1 MLEVKNPWDQKVL
14 QKISFQNSKDIEK
27 ILELAKNNSL
37 KKGLDFNQIRRIDV
51 LENFFKIISSNIDEL
66 AILASSEGGKPIK
79 DSIIEIERG
88 AEGVKSAIEIIKSDS
103 GNVIPMN
110 INKASERRIAF
121 TQKEPIGV
129 VLAISAFNHPF
140 NLIIHQIIPAIAVG
154 CPVIVKPSEDTPLS
168 CLKIIEMLY
177 EAGLPQDK
185 CFFVMPE
192 NLELASKLVSDE
204 RIDFF
209 SFIGSAKVGWM
220 LRSKLSAGTRCA
232 LEHGGMAPTFV
243 TKSADLDL
251 SSKLLIRGGFY
262 HAGQVCVSV
271 QRVFIHKKIF
281 DDFLDLFT
289 KNLENFKIGD
299 PLDKKTDIGP
309 LIRPSEV
316 ERVHSWI
323 KEAEKDGAKL
333 LAGGQKISE
342 TSYDKTILLNPSD
355 SSTISKNEV
364 FGPVVCIYAYN
375 DLDKT
380 IEKAN
385 STDVSFQASIFSNEI
400 KEVLNFY
407 DKINASAVFHNDH
420 TAFRVDWMP
429 FAGLKHSGYGV
440 GGIKYTMEDMQI
452 DKMLILKK

>member
-27 ILELAKNNSL
+27 ILELAKKNSL

-110 INKASERRIAF
+110 INKASEKRIAF

-129 VLAISAFNHPF
+129 VLAVSAFNHPF

-220 LRSKLSAGTRCA
+220 LKSKLSAGTRCA
-232 LEHGGMAPTFV
+232 LEHGGMAPTFL
-243 TKSADLDL
+243 TQSADLDL

-333 LAGGQKISE
+333 LAGGKKFQKP
-342 TSYDKTILLNPSD
+342 LM
-355 SSTISKNEV
+355 
-364 FGPVVCIYAYN
+364 
-375 DLDKT
+375 
-380 IEKAN
+380 
-385 STDVSFQASIFSNEI
+385 I
-400 KEVLNFY
+400 KLF
-407 DKINASAVFHNDH
+407 F
-420 TAFRVDWMP
+420 
-429 FAGLKHSGYGV
+429 
-440 GGIKYTMEDMQI
+440 
-452 DKMLILKK
+452 